1 MHDYTLQTTMSWE
14 ESELQ
19 QFKILRLNNLTDG
32 VFYWTKR
39 YLQENLK
46 ANDTS
51 HIKKKFTRDDGTEI
65 LTGYKCF
72 DDNRA
77 GRMPL
82 VVATMLQMRFREI
95 VSLFFLTFIKTRHKK
110 TYPKEVFER
119 LMLQTGID
127 DHIRRDDLQ
136 EEIAQLHRR
145 RQN

>member
-1 MHDYTLQTTMSWE
+1 MSWE

-19 QFKILRLNNLTDG
+19 QFKILRLNNLNDG

-82 VVATMLQMRFREI
+82 VVATMLQMRYREI
-95 VSLFFLTFIKTRHKK
+95 VSNFFF
-110 TYPKEVFER
+110 TY
-119 LMLQTGID
+119 
-127 DHIRRDDLQ
+127 IRRDMKKPTQKRSSKD
-136 EEIAQLHRR
+136 
-145 RQN
+145 

>member
-1 MHDYTLQTTMSWE
+1 MHDYTLQTTMSWG

-95 VSLFFLTFIKTRHKK
+95 VSLFFFDVHKDATQK
-110 TYPKEVFER
+110 NLPER
-119 LMLQTGID
+119 GLRKID
-127 DHIRRDDLQ
+127 AADW
-136 EEIAQLHRR
+136 HR
-145 RQN
+145 

>member
-19 QFKILRLNNLTDG
+19 QFKYLRLDNLNDG

-51 HIKKKFTRDDGTEI
+51 RIKKKFARDDGTEI

-72 DDNRA
+72 DDNHA
-77 GRMPL
+77 GKMPL
-82 VVATMLQMRFREI
+82 VVATMLQMRYREI
-95 VSLFFLTFIKTRHKK
+95 LGLFFVVDVLKDETLESLLKRGLRK
-110 TYPKEVFER
+110 
-119 LMLQTGID
+119 ID
-127 DHIRRDDLQ
+127 AEDW
-136 EEIAQLHRR
+136 HR
-145 RQN
+145 